1 MPRAGKIL
9 KPGDT
14 LDSSGGEDT
23 PARSTAAWAAGWAPV
38 RGAWAV
44 HGGRLGKV
52 AGVDPGVAHGGR
64 IPNGGVMIH

>member
-1 MPRAGKIL
+1 
-9 KPGDT
+9 
-14 LDSSGGEDT
+14 
-23 PARSTAAWAAGWAPV
+23 
-38 RGAWAV
+38 V